1 MANGHAAN
9 PILKDIESAESLQ
22 FGDALGAVLLDLA
35 KRVVVDGEGAT
46 KFIEIEISGAPD
58 VESAK
63 KVAFTIAHSPLVKT
77 AFFGEDANWGRIVA
91 AAGRAG
97 VLFDPEK
104 VDLFFDGICVFKAG
118 TPVGGKAIEE
128 KASRAFHQREI
139 QVRLDLGIGDS
150 NFTAY
155 TCDLS
160 YDYVKINA
168 SYRS

>member
-1 MANGHAAN
+1 M
-9 PILKDIESAESLQ
+9 
-22 FGDALGAVLLDLA
+22 LLDLA

-46 KFIEIEISGAPD
+46 KFIQILVSGAPSM
-58 VESAK
+58 ESARD
-63 KVAFTIAHSPLVKT
+63 VAFTIAHSPLVKT

-97 VLFDPEK
+97 VPLIPEK
-104 VDLFFDGICVFKAG
+104 VALFFDGICVFKAG
-118 TPVGGKAIEE
+118 TPVGGADIEE
-128 KASRAFHQREI
+128 KAGQAFHQREI
-139 QVRLDLGIGDS
+139 KVHLDLGMGDS
-150 NFTAY
+150 RFTAY